1 VEKQCNLNEGVVMSN
16 PYQNQYT
23 TDGIET
29 TFSYTFLILD
39 SNTDIICYYIPAGQ
53 VFDPDS
59 DVVSNYTVTIN
70 VTPSPV
76 GGNVIFTAPPVA
88 GGTLLIVRDI
98 ADNLQTNFAASYPWN
113 GLQLDRTFLKI
124 QLLFQQAASQDD
136 TYNIHL
142 PRNYPDPGSLISE
155 VQPLL
160 DGQIWKRVNDVI
172 LNVTLQDPPD
182 VSTLR
187 SELAS
192 EINGADGA
200 RLVGYFNSDLSPTG
214 QTVKEVLDN
223 LISNGI
229 LNAVSIGDKKFSEQ
243 IVDHGGWLLCDNREL
258 PIDDYPAYYALSGTS
273 HGAASPGHF
282 RIPGSG
288 VMLLASDVT
297 YTLNSTGGNAEIT
310 QEGDQVGSH
319 AHEIEWKRADGSA
332 LPPPGVPVINTGPG
346 GGILYQGG
354 GDGDDGF
361 LTIVDNIAPQPMNIM
376 NPYLSQNM
384 FVFVGVPAA

>member
-1 VEKQCNLNEGVVMSN
+1 MSN

-23 TDGIET
+23 TNGIET
-29 TFSYTFLILD
+29 TFAYTFLILD

-70 VTPSPV
+70 VPPSPI
-76 GGNVIFTAPPVA
+76 GGNVIFTVPPVA

-98 ADNLQTNFAASYPWN
+98 ADNLQTNFAGTYPWN
-113 GLQLDRTFLKI
+113 GLQLDKNFLKV
-124 QLLFQQAASQDD
+124 QLLFQQSANQND

-142 PRNYPDPGSLISE
+142 PKNYPDPENLISE

-172 LNVTLQDPPD
+172 LNVTLEDPPD

-200 RLVGYFNSDLSPTG
+200 RLVGYFNSGLSPTG
-214 QTVKEVLDN
+214 QTIKETLDYIISQLSAITALQPYVLDQKVMN
-223 LISNGI
+223 TNT
-229 LNAVSIGDKKFSEQ
+229 
-243 IVDHGGWLLCDNREL
+243 VDYTLHFGTFLLCDGRAVSRTTYA
-258 PIDDYPAYYALSGTS
+258 DYFAKVGTS
-273 HGAASPGHF
+273 YGAGDGTTTF
-282 RIPGSG
+282 NIPLQNDKALIGSSATHP
-288 VMLLASDVT
+288 LYS
-297 YTLNSTGGNAEIT
+297 SGGNIEIT
-310 QEGDQVGSH
+310 QQSDQVGSH
-319 AHEIEWKRADGSA
+319 THTVSWTDGLPMKNQVDGNTAQVGSGSDSPIVQSTDITISTSA
-332 LPPPGVPVINTGPG
+332 APV
-346 GGILYQGG
+346 
-354 GDGDDGF
+354 
-361 LTIVDNIAPQPMNIM
+361 PMNIM